1 MPAFCLAGNGNGQN
15 GVRSI
20 TQAAMKPSLLALS
33 LALFAAGCAMY
44 DGRGL
49 RVGASNEGEVRG
61 VMGVPAVEFGSDDGG
76 KDLVYPRGP
85 LGIQTFIAHVGR
97 NGTLEEIRPVLKD
110 EVFRR
115 IRPGLTQDEVLR
127 MIGPPGEK
135 MHFAMSNTTAWD
147 YRFVD
152 TWGYTAIFS
161 AVFDARGILVS
172 KFTQRLDRDRSRD

>member
-1 MPAFCLAGNGNGQN
+1 
-15 GVRSI
+15 
-20 TQAAMKPSLLALS
+20 
-33 LALFAAGCAMY
+33 
-44 DGRGL
+44 
-49 RVGASNEGEVRG
+49 
-61 VMGVPAVEFGSDDGG
+61 MGVPAVEFAAEDGG

-85 LGIQTFIAHVGR
+85 LGVQTFIAHVGR

-115 IRPGLTQDEVLR
+115 IQPGLTQDEVLR
-127 MIGPPGEK
+127 MIGPPGDK

-161 AVFDARGILVS
+161 AVFDARGVLVS
-172 KFTQRLDRDRSRD
+172 KFSQRLIGTTRTRSACAQAQDADRIGVAGVITWRAFQFPATPAG